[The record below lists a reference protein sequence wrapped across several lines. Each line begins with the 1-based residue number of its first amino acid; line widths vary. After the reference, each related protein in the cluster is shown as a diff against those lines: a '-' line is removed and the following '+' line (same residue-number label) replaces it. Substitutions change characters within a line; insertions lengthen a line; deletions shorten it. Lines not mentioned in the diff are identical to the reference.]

1 MVGIAMFGTMPLC
14 AMWGAVNSLWAGEQH
29 VAGEQTKGRDR
40 DGRKACRLPAQNIAM
55 KRVANHRIAARGHA
69 SKHCDKRLGA
79 SFAEQVLRKAGA
91 VLQVCIVDQM

>member
-1 MVGIAMFGTMPLC
+1 MTRSDGGHRDIWHDAALRDVGG
-14 AMWGAVNSLWAGEQH
+14 
-29 VAGEQTKGRDR
+29 GEQTKGRDR

-79 SFAEQVLRKAGA
+79 SFAEQVLRNAGA